1 MWKWIVMIF
10 LCEIFFG
17 ASGMLKSSLR
27 NHKAGSAACRY
38 YHNQPEDS
46 MADCWCGPGCREK
59 NQVSHD
65 DWIDCNWVFTRTTDR
80 TEGKYNFV
88 DVMGWRNSKK
98 IKQRWSNSGRRL
110 GGPLSTSVTRRM
122 SDPECCRDCKHRRGR
137 GTAVIQRKYRS
148 SEVNKSIVISI
159 TDRNVYQWVTA
170 KRWFS
175 KHDQKRRPIRSVAS
189 DCLNEIYDTVALNVI
204 QKQRK

>member
-1 MWKWIVMIF
+1 MIF
-10 LCEIFFG
+10 LCDIFSG
-17 ASGMLKSSLR
+17 ARGMLKSLR

-46 MADCWCGPGCREK
+46 MVDCWWGPMQRK
-59 NQVSHD
+59 TNQVSHD
-65 DWIDCNWVFTRTTDR
+65 DWIDCNWVFTSTADR

-88 DVMGWRNSKK
+88 DVMDWRNSKK

-110 GGPLSTSVTRRM
+110 GGLLSASVTRRM
-122 SDPECCRDCKHRRGR
+122 RDPECCRGCKHRRGR
-137 GTAVIQRKYRS
+137 GTAVIQRKYWS

-159 TDRNVYQWVTA
+159 TDLNVYRWVTA

-189 DCLNEIYDTVALNVI
+189 DFLTKIYDTVALNVI